1 MLVDKSNIEET
12 MNTTLLTTFYGAKKI
27 VDIVSGMVCF
37 KGSKIVSACGGGGAF
52 REYNFTFYNIILLAF
67 P

>member
-1 MLVDKSNIEET
+1 MLVDKSNTEET

-37 KGSKIVSACGGGGAF
+37 KRSKIVSACGGGGAF
-52 REYNFTFYNIILLAF
+52 R
-67 P
+67 